1 MKELWQLIKVL
12 FSSKPGDFDTPRLLS
27 MKHYPFKGYRFMM
40 RCGRMIYRIE
50 NKENIEK
57 YMQTYAGKES
67 MTHETIHLRQAQA
80 VGSWV
85 KYYWRYFVEWIKGNP
100 ICHPASSAYYTISYE
115 MEAYAN
121 EDNPDYPVNYD
132 RNNLSRYKIKGGR
145 KKMYKSVGG
154 TSKAWKNYI
163 RTL

>member
-1 MKELWQLIKVL
+1 MKELWQLIKML

-40 RCGRMIYRIE
+40 WCGRMIYRIE

-100 ICHPASSAYYTISYE
+100 ICHPASSAYYTIS
-115 MEAYAN
+115 
-121 EDNPDYPVNYD
+121 
-132 RNNLSRYKIKGGR
+132 
-145 KKMYKSVGG
+145 
-154 TSKAWKNYI
+154 
-163 RTL
+163 

>member
-1 MKELWQLIKVL
+1 
-12 FSSKPGDFDTPRLLS
+12 
-27 MKHYPFKGYRFMM
+27 MM
-40 RCGRMIYRIE
+40 WCGRMIYRIE

-100 ICHPASSAYYTISYE
+100 ICHPASSAYYTIPYE
-115 MEAYAN
+115 IAAYAN
-121 EDNPDYPVNYD
+121 QGNPDYLKNYTD
-132 RNNLSRYKIKGGR
+132 DSFTRYKLKHR
-145 KKMYKSVGG
+145 KRIYKEHQKDWMV
-154 TSKAWKNYI
+154 YI
-163 RTL
+163 RIL

>member
-1 MKELWQLIKVL
+1 MMKELWQLIKML
-12 FSSKPGDFDTPRLLS
+12 FSSKPGDFDTPKLLS

-40 RCGRMIYRIE
+40 WCGRMIYRIE

-85 KYYWRYFVEWIKGNP
+85 KYYWRYFVEWIKGNHTNAVP
-100 ICHPASSAYYTISYE
+100 TIGMMVAKQVRKPSSKTLGA
-115 MEAYAN
+115 
-121 EDNPDYPVNYD
+121 P
-132 RNNLSRYKIKGGR
+132 
-145 KKMYKSVGG
+145 KM
-154 TSKAWKNYI
+154 
-163 RTL
+163 R

>member
-1 MKELWQLIKVL
+1 MKELWQLIKML
-12 FSSKPGDFDTPRLLS
+12 FSSKPGDFDTPKLLS

-40 RCGRMIYRIE
+40 WCGRMIYRIE

-85 KYYWRYFVEWIKGNP
+85 KYYWRYFVECIKGNP
-100 ICHPASSAYYTISYE
+100 SCHPASSAYYTIPYE
-115 MEAYAN
+115 IAAYAN
-121 EDNPDYPVNYD
+121 QGNPDYLKNYTD
-132 RNNLSRYKIKGGR
+132 DSFTRYKLKHR
-145 KKMYKSVGG
+145 KRIYKEHQKDWMV
-154 TSKAWKNYI
+154 YI